1 MQLISKYKQL
11 STLEKAT
18 LIFSYILQASLGG
31 AIFLSIYRQNWWN
44 TFLVSGILLLTFLP
58 ALLRRNFKI
67 ILPLELEVV
76 VVLFIYASF
85 FLGEIHA
92 FYTKFWWWDVVLH
105 TGSGIILGLGGF
117 LLVYVLN
124 KERSSAVHLK
134 PIFVAFFAFTFALA
148 IGGIWEIFEFFMDG
162 FFALNMQKSGLVDT
176 MWDLIVDTLGALFI
190 AALGYFYIRKNRFIV
205 FYSVLS
211 IA

>member
-85 FLGEIHA
+85 F
-92 FYTKFWWWDVVLH
+92 
-105 TGSGIILGLGGF
+105 
-117 LLVYVLN
+117 
-124 KERSSAVHLK
+124 
-134 PIFVAFFAFTFALA
+134 
-148 IGGIWEIFEFFMDG
+148 
-162 FFALNMQKSGLVDT
+162 
-176 MWDLIVDTLGALFI
+176 
-190 AALGYFYIRKNRFIV
+190 
-205 FYSVLS
+205 
-211 IA
+211 